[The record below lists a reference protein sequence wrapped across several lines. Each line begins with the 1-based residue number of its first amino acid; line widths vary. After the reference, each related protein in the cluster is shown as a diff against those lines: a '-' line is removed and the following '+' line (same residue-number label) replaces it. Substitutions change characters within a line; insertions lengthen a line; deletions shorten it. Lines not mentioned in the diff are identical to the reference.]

1 MYCVC
6 AVYPGV
12 NPVLSALSVAATPFS
27 PFLMSTAN
35 TLAME
40 AKYFQRAQQNQKL
53 RKHHRAHLIAGGAG
67 LALFALDEMRPNIPC
82 NHAAWHVL
90 SCYSVHK
97 TLPLIADCGAN
108 P

>member
-1 MYCVC
+1 M
-6 AVYPGV
+6 
-12 NPVLSALSVAATPFS
+12 LSTLSVATTPFS

-40 AKYFQRAQQNQKL
+40 AKYFKRAQKSHSL
-53 RKHHRAHLIAGGAG
+53 RRDHRAHVLAGGAG
-67 LALFALDEMRPNIPC
+67 LALFMLDELRPNIPC
-82 NHAAWHVL
+82 NHAAWHLL

-97 TLPLIADCGAN
+97 TLPLITDCGAN